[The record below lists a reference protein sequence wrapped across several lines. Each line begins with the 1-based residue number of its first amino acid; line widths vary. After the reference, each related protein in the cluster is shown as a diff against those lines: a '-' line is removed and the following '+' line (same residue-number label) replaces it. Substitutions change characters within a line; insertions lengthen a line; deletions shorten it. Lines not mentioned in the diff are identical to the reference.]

1 MPSKASVGIIGD
13 GNVGS
18 AIAKGLR
25 NAGYRVETTGKDP
38 KRIREIAKTSD
49 ILFLAVPGGERANAL
64 KEMGDGVRGKPLVD
78 VTNNLTATFDYAGD
92 LKTSLAENTQELAKG
107 ASVVKAFNTVFAQN
121 MSTGK
126 VKGESLTLLVAG
138 DNAVS
143 KRQVQ
148 ELGEAIGFESVD
160 AGPLAAARWL
170 EALGYF
176 NIHLGYKQKLG
187 TNIGFRISGAT
198 GKAPSSSG

>member
-1 MPSKASVGIIGD
+1 MPAKAIVGIIGD

-38 KRIREIAKTSD
+38 KRIREIAKTSE
-49 ILFLAVPGGERANAL
+49 ILFLAVPGRERANAL
-64 KEMGDGVRGKPLVD
+64 KEMGEGVRGKPLVD
-78 VTNNLTATFDYAGD
+78 VTNNLTANFEYAGD
-92 LKTSLAENTQELAKG
+92 LTTSLAEDTQELAKG
-107 ASVVKAFNTVFAQN
+107 ARVVKAFNTVFAQN

-126 VKGESLTLLVAG
+126 VNREPLTLLVAG
-138 DNAVS
+138 DDAAA

-176 NIHLGYKQKLG
+176 TIHLGYNQKLG
-187 TNIGFRISGAT
+187 TNIGFRISGA
-198 GKAPSSSG
+198 KRKVPSSSG